1 MAQSPSYDT
10 RFQRLFT
17 SHRDAMWAYCYRRL
31 HRDDVSDAVAEVFLV
46 VWRRIDQ
53 VPVDDEALLWLY
65 GVARKVVS
73 NANRSTIRRQR
84 LRTKVASL
92 RQPDAPAPD
101 VQVVRRAVCAE
112 RIAELDA
119 WTQANFRRSPTM
131 CGHCLAKGRVQWPLR
146 PGDRIR
152 RKDLHDLIS
161 DQAGTGSGQRQGGI
175 STPQASP
182 NVLLFTDPRVGEA
195 HGYYDGWGENGYFHY
210 TGEGQRG
217 DQTMTAGNRAILEHL
232 DRLRN
237 LRLIEGSGGEV
248 R

>member
-31 HRDDVSDAVAEVFLV
+31 HRNDVSDAVAEVFLV
-46 VWRRIDQ
+46 VWRKIDQ

-101 VQVVRRAVCAE
+101 VQVVRRAE
-112 RIAELDA
+112 DREL
-119 WTQANFRRSPTM
+119 
-131 CGHCLAKGRVQWPLR
+131 LAAV
-146 PGDRIR
+146 
-152 RKDLHDLIS
+152 
-161 DQAGTGSGQRQGGI
+161 
-175 STPQASP
+175 
-182 NVLLFTDPRVGEA
+182 
-195 HGYYDGWGENGYFHY
+195 
-210 TGEGQRG
+210 
-217 DQTMTAGNRAILEHL
+217 
-232 DRLRN
+232 DRLRPLDQELIR
-237 LRLIEGSGGEV
+237 LRTWEELSHAEIAAALGLSPRSVESRLARVRKKLSGLLAVPARTPGRESPS
-248 R
+248 RRGRR